1 MFVALR
7 SAVHADIDRQIG
19 WAKDQVKRQT
29 RHTALTGILAGV
41 AGLPHSV
48 LLSSV
53 SSLFIPG
60 LQCKPVRSSHTA

>member
-1 MFVALR
+1 MFAALC

-29 RHTALTGILAGV
+29 GYTALTGILAGV
-41 AGLPHSV
+41 AALAVLV

-53 SSLFIPG
+53 LSLFIPG
-60 LQCKPVRSSHTA
+60 